1 MLMVL
6 FNSYWA
12 ERADYAEKKRDEQ
25 LRHAL
30 RNSERHYK
38 YALRGIEKDIQ
49 AFYGKYA
56 EETGLTL
63 QEATKALSGD
73 RLQSGKRDL
82 KNYPSSDPMETLSE
96 SYKARVTRLDNLKYQ
111 INGHIERLGKA
122 EEKDVSEFLA
132 KTYEDTYYN
141 KVFDIFKGAGVGKSF
156 NQMDDRKVQIALKQ
170 PWAVPEDNFSSRIW
184 GNKARLKQ
192 VLDSELTRA
201 VITGRNITDV
211 VKDVSK
217 ATGAS
222 LYNASRL
229 IQTEEAHMATM
240 ARDECYNELGVDRY
254 RIVCTLDERTCPI
267 CGDYDRK
274 VFNNPDRQE
283 GVNCPPFHPHCRC
296 VDAPYYDDMEPGE
309 RIARDADGEI
319 YRVPQDMS
327 YNEWKGKLIPDK
339 EEPEKLTIATKEEKL
354 ILSDNF
360 KEMISKSA
368 DQEAVKDWLKDAPD
382 DVRDVWNKYMANGD
396 IKIGSSTYA
405 DAEYR
410 PDEKAVFL
418 SINKERNAIYTHGM
432 ETFDPYSTL
441 FHEIGHNIAHA
452 MATRGGIDPMESKT
466 VVNDGKWYYKAS
478 NDISTMYISKKY
490 GLTLEEMIIEE
501 VEAQKKEAKAK
512 LTAEQKSGEAE
523 KNHTEATVN
532 LRALQKEKRELS
544 EEDKKGP
551 IGNDLSIKINNEW
564 FTMEQYQKKN
574 SFHNKV
580 STDNIYASINKD
592 MRNFGYK
599 ETTQL
604 YDIWSCESKNK
615 MTVLAGHKT
624 DYWTGNGMPA
634 SMEAFAEMYQSKM
647 QNNTSGYEK
656 YFPKSYEIFNEILE
670 ADLKNEVRGNMRD
683 PVVYVHGRVTNQV
696 TGNSVTLNQRNIG
709 KYREAHTWE

>member
-327 YNEWKGKLIPDK
+327 YNEWKGKLIPDEK
-339 EEPEKLTIATKEEKL
+339 QPEKLTIETPEGKVKTNA
-354 ILSDNF
+354 NF
-360 KEMISKSA
+360 EEMIQNSA
-368 DQEAVKDWLKDAPD
+368 DKEAIKDWLNNAPD
-382 DVRDVWNKYMANGD
+382 DVREVWNKYMDNNLIQIGD
-396 IKIGSSTYA
+396 VESDKAFFSPISEDVSFNI
-405 DAEYR
+405 
-410 PDEKAVFL
+410 EKV
-418 SINKERNAIYTHGM
+418 RNSASRYGIDVY
-432 ETFDPYSTL
+432 DPYSTV
-441 FHEIGHNIAHA
+441 FHEIGHNIAHG
-452 MATRGGIDPMESKT
+452 MVKNTGIDMTDVDVLKY
-466 VVNDGKWYYKAS
+466 NKKAHLAH
-478 NDISTMYISKKY
+478 NDISTMYVSQKH
-490 GLTLEEMIIEE
+490 GLTMEEMIIQE
-501 VEAQKKEAKAK
+501 VDEQKKAMRKVLVE
-512 LTAEQKSGEAE
+512 EHKSGEAE
-523 KNHTEATVN
+523 KNFNDAYDIYLDTFKTQRKMTDEE
-532 LRALQKEKRELS
+532 LRGPEGEKLKLEQVTQHLIMQKYGNGREYEPKPNIDNVYSALNAEMRDLGYRETASLS
-544 EEDKKGP
+544 
-551 IGNDLSIKINNEW
+551 
-564 FTMEQYQKKN
+564 
-574 SFHNKV
+574 
-580 STDNIYASINKD
+580 
-592 MRNFGYK
+592 
-599 ETTQL
+599 
-604 YDIWSCESKNK
+604 DIWSCETQNRMKTITK
-615 MTVLAGHKT
+615 HDT
-624 DYWTGNGMPA
+624 DYWEGNGMPA
-634 SMEAFAEMYQSKM
+634 SIEAFAEMYQSKV
-647 QNNTSGYEK
+647 QNNTSGYEIL
-656 YFPKSYEIFNEILE
+656 FPKSYEIFNEILE
-670 ADLKNEVRGNMRD
+670 ADLKGKIKGNMRD
-683 PVVYVHGRVTNQV
+683 PVVYVQTSIINENKKKVV
-696 TGNSVTLNQRNIG
+696 INQRNVG
-709 KYREAHTWE
+709 KYRQAHTWL